1 MKVSATMNNET
12 EIWKD
17 VKGYEGLYQVS
28 NLGNVKS
35 LVGWN
40 GKRYIER
47 EKILRKGVGHS
58 IANYYREVVV
68 LVKNRKK
75 KTCMVH
81 RLVAEAFL
89 PNPNNL
95 PEVNHIDGNSLNNIV
110 KNLEWCTHGENIT
123 HAIETGLMPYYR
135 PTKEEL
141 EELYVNQKMALIKI
155 AKQKNMNVNTLRKY
169 LKEYNIKQRSHSES
183 CTKILITKEF
193 LEKELKTKLQ
203 SQIAK
208 EIGCSEATIS
218 QYKKKFNL

>member
-1 MKVSATMNNET
+1 MKVSAIMNNEA

-17 VKGYEGLYQVS
+17 IPGYEGLYQVS

-35 LVGWN
+35 LYGWN
-40 GKRYIER
+40 GRRYIER
-47 EKILRKGVGHS
+47 EKVLKKGVGHS
-58 IANYYREVVV
+58 VANYYREVVV
-68 LVKNRKK
+68 LVKSRKK

-89 PNPNNL
+89 PNKNNL
-95 PEVNHIDGNSLNNIV
+95 SEVNHIDGNPLNNNV
-110 KNLEWCTHGENIT
+110 ENLEWCTHKENIT
-123 HAIETGLMPYYR
+123 HAIETGLMHYYK

-141 EELYVNQKMALIKI
+141 VELYINQRMSLVEIARQNNAGVN
-155 AKQKNMNVNTLRKY
+155 NVRKY
-169 LKEYNIKQRSHSES
+169 LRKYNIKQRSHSDA

-208 EIGCSEATIS
+208 EIGCSDATIS